1 MKTTILV
8 IIGVLI
14 LSSISYGSYHWWPK
28 DKTADWQEF
37 NNINGYSIKIP
48 KGIEIGGNDFR
59 ATDYQLSSTVILFK
73 SNNQG
78 NQSSIGFNP
87 LMAIDVVQKT
97 NLDLKEEAEK
107 IFKENIYPKG
117 LAPSPVLK
125 DFRKELFLEKN
136 SFQFSLKIKGLIGPS
151 GEFLIKQ
158 ETAYNY
164 IVAESNNNKYFILI
178 YPDDAEFNQILS
190 TFKFTK

>member
-1 MKTTILV
+1 MVNNFYDKV
-8 IIGVLI
+8 AKKFGG
-14 LSSISYGSYHWWPK
+14 YGYGASPK
-28 DKTADWQEF
+28 YTSEYPAGE
-37 NNINGYSIKIP
+37 P
-48 KGIEIGGNDFR
+48 
-59 ATDYQLSSTVILFK
+59 
-73 SNNQG
+73 
-78 NQSSIGFNP
+78 
-87 LMAIDVVQKT
+87 
-97 NLDLKEEAEK
+97 EK

-164 IVAESNNNKYFILI
+164 IVVESDNNKYFILI